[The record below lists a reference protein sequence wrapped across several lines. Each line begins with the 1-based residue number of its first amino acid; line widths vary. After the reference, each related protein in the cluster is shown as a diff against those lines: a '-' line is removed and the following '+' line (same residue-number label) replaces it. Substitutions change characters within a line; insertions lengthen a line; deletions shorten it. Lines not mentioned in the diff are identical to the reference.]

1 MPLQMRFYTH
11 MCAQRSHVMCPWR
24 SVKRTQPW
32 WSDGSNSFL
41 WPPVSFFQFLL
52 QPFDTGSSL
61 MPTDI
66 LIDSIQSS
74 ILEVMDTNEPILF
87 TRSVKKT
94 QVAWLWGVVSFVPHS
109 RCTKGPRVQHGWFC
123 RWITRWL
130 VWFTAMVNAAPMVN
144 PMVNPIPFPAQL
156 EWGVRCAHPSAS
168 RTALIHRWH
177 WEWWKTEEQQWHW
190 EWDGRFV
197 FAVLNSDLNWPF
209 SFRDMG
215 GSL

>member
-1 MPLQMRFYTH
+1 MSCVLDDLWREHNLDDQMAATHSCDHLFHFFSFYCNHSTQDPH
-11 MCAQRSHVMCPWR
+11 WCLLTSWLIAYNRQSWR
-24 SVKRTQPW
+24 SWT
-32 WSDGSNSFL
+32 
-41 WPPVSFFQFLL
+41 
-52 QPFDTGSSL
+52 
-61 MPTDI
+61 PTN
-66 LIDSIQSS
+66 QYF
-74 ILEVMDTNEPILF
+74 F

-109 RCTKGPRVQHGWFC
+109 RCTKGLRVQHGWFC

-156 EWGVRCAHPSAS
+156 EWGVRCADPSAS